1 MLVFW
6 YRLLECLRG
15 DAGWSFPGGFVDMM
29 YFVYFFLCFSSPV
42 VGLVPHCGCEYL
54 LLGVGVFT
62 TVFVHR
68 VVTSVRPLG

>member
-42 VGLVPHCGCEYL
+42 VGLNTDGTRKNTQAVE
-54 LLGVGVFT
+54 
-62 TVFVHR
+62 
-68 VVTSVRPLG
+68 